1 MLPLVFNQKVQ
12 EIGHGACPSGATC
25 LPIMGNVL
33 APVGQIYCQTSA
45 QYVNVVT
52 PILLFS
58 GFCQRTQFLSLGFLS
73 FDNSSHLTILF
84 SSANHPDSCLTI
96 ARQPTIYL
104 SEYYSEKPDNLT
116 VFSEI
121 LVFTK
126 NQAIWATFTYICQHK
141 IIPPTGSL

>member
-1 MLPLVFNQKVQ
+1 MLTLVFNQKVQ
-12 EIGHGACPSGATC
+12 EIGHGACPTGATC
-25 LPIMGNVL
+25 LPIMGTLL
-33 APVGQIYCQTSA
+33 APVGQICCQTSA

-58 GFCQRTQFLSLGFLS
+58 EFCQRTQFLSLGFLS

-84 SSANHPDSCLTI
+84 SSANHPDNWLTI

-116 VFSEI
+116 VFQKF
-121 LVFTK
+121 LFLL
-126 NQAIWATFTYICQHK
+126 K
-141 IIPPTGSL
+141 IKRYGQLLLISVNIK